1 MREIFRRFWPYARPY
16 RRWIP
21 VIVLLVALGSA
32 LEVAAIWMYK
42 ILVDEVLVPRDFGL
56 LGWVALAYLGLTLL
70 DGIISF
76 ADAYLSSWVGERFL
90 VSLRTAFFRHLQS
103 LSLGFFE
110 RRKLGD
116 MISRLSEDIDDI
128 EDLVLSG
135 IVAGISYVF
144 QLLFFVGALFY
155 LQWNLALISLIAAP
169 LFLLA
174 ARRFSR
180 LIKETSREEQRRS
193 GSISAV
199 AEESFSNAA
208 LVQAYNRQEDEV
220 ERFHRENMGSFRA
233 QMASTRLE
241 ALFSPLI
248 NLIELFGMAIVV
260 AFGVWLL
267 SQGQLTLGGLL
278 VFLIYLTRLYEP
290 VQGLSD
296 LAGTI
301 FEATAG
307 AERVI
312 EFLDQ
317 KPSVED
323 KPDAHPL
330 RRAHGA
336 IELDSATFRYPGAKR
351 PALDDVSFSTGPG
364 ETLALVGPSGAGK
377 SAVAR
382 LLLRFYDPSSGAVRL
397 DGHDLRDL
405 TLHSLRENVAV
416 LLQETLVFDGTVREN
431 IAYGRPN
438 ATEARDRPRRRGGRR
453 PRVHRGLAGGLRHQG
468 GTEGP
473 VAVGGAAPADG
484 DRAGDGEGR
493 ARPDPRR
500 ADDGPG
506 RGVRGQGHG
515 PPAPPDGGPHDDRDL
530 PQPHHRARGRH
541 RGRAGGGTDHRAR
554 HPSGASGPRRH
565 LRQALPPAPFRVRR
579 RKATRPVNPRLH
591 LRDDPNLCCLWAM
604 LFDFAIRA
612 APGGSPHFS
621 RRTMRKGRG

>member
-1 MREIFRRFWPYARPY
+1 MEPTRVARFRAWIRRVTGGLDEDPEEEVVEHAPALPVREIFRRFWPYARPY

-21 VIVLLVALGSA
+21 LIVLLVALGSA

-42 ILVDEVLVPRDFGL
+42 VLVDEVLVPRDFGL

-220 ERFHRENMGSFRA
+220 KRFHRENMGSFRA
-233 QMASTRLE
+233 QMASIRLE

-267 SQGQLTLGGLL
+267 SQGQLSLGGLL

-296 LAGTI
+296 LAGTV
-301 FEATAG
+301 FSATAG

-323 KPDAHPL
+323 EPDAHPL
-330 RRAHGA
+330 GRAHGA

-351 PALDDVSFSTGPG
+351 PALDEVSFSTGPG

-382 LLLRFYDPSSGAVRL
+382 LLLRFYDPDSGAVRL

-405 TLHSLRENVAV
+405 TLAFAARE
-416 LLQETLVFDGTVREN
+416 R
-431 IAYGRPN
+431 GRP
-438 ATEARDRPRRRGGRR
+438 AAGDAGLRRHRAREHRLRQAERHRGRDRPRRRRRRR
-453 PRVHRGLAGGLRHQG
+453 PRVHRGPAGGLQHQG

-473 VAVGGAAPADG
+473 VAVGRAAPADSHSAG
-484 DRAGDGEGR
+484 YGEERAG
-493 ARPDPRR
+493 PDPRR
-500 ADDGPG
+500 ARRPAWTPN
-506 RGVRGQGHG
+506 
-515 PPAPPDGGPHDDRDL
+515 PPAG
-530 PQPHHRARGRH
+530 
-541 RGRAGGGTDHRAR
+541 
-554 HPSGASGPRRH
+554 SW
-565 LRQALPPAPFRVRR
+565 AP
-579 RKATRPVNPRLH
+579 
-591 LRDDPNLCCLWAM
+591 C
-604 LFDFAIRA
+604 A
-612 APGGSPHFS
+612 A
-621 RRTMRKGRG
+621 